1 MSTSIE
7 EFDSES
13 AIVECIVSALNIV
26 YSLLKATTQI
36 YLVKLNAWS
45 KQVYTSNPS
54 RQNIRKGERVTVLT
68 GQNIREGERVT
79 VLTGQNIREGE
90 RVTVLT
96 LKRTIVMEFDEQDD
110 VASINVA
117 FSFPINKLHKQ
128 IY

>member
-54 RQNIRKGERVTVLT
+54 RQNIR
-68 GQNIREGERVT
+68 
-79 VLTGQNIREGE
+79 EGE

>member
-54 RQNIRKGERVTVLT
+54 R
-68 GQNIREGERVT
+68 QNIREGERVT

>member
-54 RQNIRKGERVTVLT
+54 RQNIR
-68 GQNIREGERVT
+68 
-79 VLTGQNIREGE
+79 EGE

-96 LKRTIVMEFDEQDD
+96 LKRTIVIEFDEQDD